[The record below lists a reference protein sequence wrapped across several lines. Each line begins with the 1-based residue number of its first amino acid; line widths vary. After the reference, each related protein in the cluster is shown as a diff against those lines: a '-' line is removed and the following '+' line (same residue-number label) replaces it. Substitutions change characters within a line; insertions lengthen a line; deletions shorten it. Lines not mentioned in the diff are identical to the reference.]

1 MLRQPPSP
9 MGKLPPVRLVSTGLP
24 RPLPRGHRGGAWK
37 VAYADF
43 VTALMALFIV
53 LWMMHASARV
63 KQSVSSYFHDPRGFA
78 SQQAARSA
86 NAAEGTKQQPQNIQD
101 VQQQLEAALRRSPE
115 FDQIRKHV
123 QFSLTVEGLR
133 IDLTET
139 EHGMF
144 FVSGNAAPTE
154 AGEHLL
160 KLLGAEIAA
169 LPNTVVIEGYTDARP
184 YRAADATTGYTNWEL
199 STDRANAARRLLCLA
214 GARARQVVEVRGYA
228 DEKLLNASEPNDAKN
243 RRVSLVVKFMEQKGG
258 KTETRK
264 QEPE

>member
-1 MLRQPPSP
+1 MVRQPPLP
-9 MGKLPPVRLVSTGLP
+9 TGKLPPVRLVSTGLP

-78 SQQAARSA
+78 NQQGSRSA
-86 NAAEGTKQQPQNIQD
+86 SGPEGVKERPQNIQD
-101 VQQQLEAALRRSPE
+101 IQQQLEAALRRLPE
-115 FDQIRKHV
+115 FGQIRNHV

-144 FVSGNAAPTE
+144 FGSGNAAPTE

-184 YRAADATTGYTNWEL
+184 YRAADSATGYTNWEL
-199 STDRANAARRLLCLA
+199 STDRANAARRLLYLA
-214 GARARQVVEVRGYA
+214 GVRPRQVVEVRGYA
-228 DEKLLNASEPNDAKN
+228 DEKLLNPSEPADARN
-243 RRVSLVVKFMEQKGG
+243 RRVSLVVKFVEDKSG
-258 KTETRK
+258 KAGAGS
-264 QEPE
+264 QESE

>member
-1 MLRQPPSP
+1 MLHQPPSP

-24 RPLPRGHRGGAWK
+24 RPLSRGHRGGAWK

-78 SQQAARSA
+78 NQQGARPA
-86 NAAEGTKQQPQNIQD
+86 NAAEGTKEQTQRILD
-101 VQQQLEAALRRSPE
+101 VRQQLEAALQRSPE
-115 FDQIRKHV
+115 FDQIRNHV

-144 FVSGNAAPTE
+144 FVSGKAAPTE

-184 YRAADATTGYTNWEL
+184 YRAADAATGYTNWEL
-199 STDRANAARRLLCLA
+199 STDRANAARRLLYQA
-214 GARARQVVEVRGYA
+214 GVRPPQVVEVRGYA
-228 DEKLLNASEPNDAKN
+228 DERLLNPSEPADARN
-243 RRVSLVVKFMEQKGG
+243 RRVSVVVKLVEEKSV
-258 KTETRK
+258 KTGAGSRES
-264 QEPE
+264 E